1 MDILSKKR
9 FYASAGHP
17 HPPSGNNQRT
27 DRNAAAPGR
36 MSADVIGYEGGNVVE
51 VDIDSRKRSILSG
64 RGWNDK
70 LQLGANGVD
79 VLE

>member
-1 MDILSKKR
+1 
-9 FYASAGHP
+9 
-17 HPPSGNNQRT
+17 
-27 DRNAAAPGR
+27 

-51 VDIDSRKRSILSG
+51 VDSRKRSILSG